1 MTDGGGQK
9 PEPPPVFVFAAV
21 FFISFFFV
29 LFLETS
35 HDNKLHSQTEAQT
48 SADALAA
55 TSMGKKS
62 RRDRAGNRD
71 PTMHPSQGL
80 QKATRRHHP
89 DADIGDTFLPLTEIP
104 ASLES
109 SQPAEFMRGLI
120 EVGTLRNWEAGMCKQ
135 HIATRAHTGSGL
147 VDLLVSPDPT
157 DRNWTGLV
165 TAQLDRLAMLCIDP
179 THETRLKEVVFSS

>member
-1 MTDGGGQK
+1 MTGGGGQK

-71 PTMHPSQGL
+71 PTMHPTKGL
-80 QKATRRHHP
+80 QEAARRQHP
-89 DADIGDTFLPLTEIP
+89 DALRCPTRSAGGMPWDRALVLLVP
-104 ASLES
+104 
-109 SQPAEFMRGLI
+109 RGL
-120 EVGTLRNWEAGMCKQ
+120 
-135 HIATRAHTGSGL
+135 
-147 VDLLVSPDPT
+147 VS
-157 DRNWTGLV
+157 R
-165 TAQLDRLAMLCIDP
+165 
-179 THETRLKEVVFSS
+179 

>member
-1 MTDGGGQK
+1 MPRLHLQVPRKVATYSTAL
-9 PEPPPVFVFAAV
+9 PPLLAA
-21 FFISFFFV
+21 
-29 LFLETS
+29 
-35 HDNKLHSQTEAQT
+35 AARA
-48 SADALAA
+48 SAGALAA

-109 SQPAEFMRGLI
+109 SADRHDRVQIWGRGYNYQGRSDFGFLAIKVAPSDLPAPKRP
-120 EVGTLRNWEAGMCKQ
+120 EAANRQ
-135 HIATRAHTGSGL
+135 
-147 VDLLVSPDPT
+147 
-157 DRNWTGLV
+157 
-165 TAQLDRLAMLCIDP
+165 TAKAL
-179 THETRLKEVVFSS
+179 